1 MELTLENDPAARIL
15 DTPVRDLKLT
25 IAGSPVER
33 LTKRLVR
40 EMRSMGIR
48 RWTPEFYLTDE
59 WGCPSGEPVIGIP
72 FYLADR
78 TLMRFE
84 RRMNDLESPREIMMY
99 LRHEAGHAFNYA
111 YRLYQTPEWRDTFG
125 PFRRRYREDYKP
137 VPFSRSFV
145 RYLPGWYAQKHPDE
159 DFAETF
165 SVWLTQTPGWKK
177 RYESWP
183 ALAKL
188 EYVERAVT
196 EWADKDPLVPKG
208 RTDLTVDEMDQ
219 TVRQVFEEM
228 SARNR
233 AALELKPDDD
243 LADIFQKKDP
253 KRKNTRPA
261 WQMVAEHR
269 LPLVDAI
276 AYWTGVRRP
285 VIRSMVDDTIEA
297 LRAAD
302 YQGTR
307 GREAEYLMR
316 LTAYGTTLA
325 FSYFSRGK
333 FHNL

>member
-1 MELTLENDPAARIL
+1 MTDSIDRDPAAKLL
-15 DTPVRDLKLT
+15 DLPVRDLKLA

-33 LTKRLVR
+33 LTKRLLR
-40 EMRSMGIR
+40 ELRAMGLKKF
-48 RWTPEFYLTDE
+48 TPEFYLTDE
-59 WGCPSGEPVIGIP
+59 WGCPSGEPIIGIP

-78 TLMRFE
+78 TLMRVE
-84 RRMNDLESPREIMMY
+84 RSMNDLESAREIMMY

-111 YRLYQTPEWRDTFG
+111 YRLYQSPEWRDTFG
-125 PFRRRYREDYKP
+125 PFRRRYKDDYKP

-165 SVWLTQTPGWKK
+165 AVWMTQSPGWRK
-177 RYESWP
+177 RYEGWP

-188 EYVERAVT
+188 EYVDRMARALADT
-196 EWADKDPLVPKG
+196 EPVAKKG
-208 RTDLTVDEMDQ
+208 RPDITAEEMEG
-219 TVRQVFEEM
+219 TVRQVFEETA
-228 SARNR
+228 ARNK
-233 AALELKPDDD
+233 AALDLKPADE
-243 LADIFQKKDP
+243 LADIFLKRDP
-253 KRKNTRPA
+253 KRKNARAA
-261 WQMVAEHR
+261 WQIVAEHR

-285 VIRSMVDDTIEA
+285 VIRSMVDATIEA
-297 LRAAD
+297 LRAAE
-302 YQGTR
+302 YQGIK

-316 LTAYGTTLA
+316 LTAYGTALA

>member
-1 MELTLENDPAARIL
+1 MTDSIDRDPAAKLL
-15 DTPVRDLKLT
+15 DLPVRDLKLT

-33 LTKRLVR
+33 LTKRLLR
-40 EMRSMGIR
+40 ELRAMGLKKF
-48 RWTPEFYLTDE
+48 TPEFYLTDE
-59 WGCPSGEPVIGIP
+59 WGCPSGEPIIGIP

-78 TLMRFE
+78 TLMRVE
-84 RRMNDLESPREIMMY
+84 RSMNDLESAREIMMY

-111 YRLYQTPEWRDTFG
+111 YRLYQSPEWRDTFG
-125 PFRRRYREDYKP
+125 PFRRRYKDDYKP

-165 SVWLTQTPGWKK
+165 AVWLTQSPGWRK
-177 RYESWP
+177 RYEGWP

-188 EYVERAVT
+188 EYVDRMARALADT
-196 EWADKDPLVPKG
+196 EPVAKKG
-208 RTDLTVDEMDQ
+208 RPDITAEEMEG
-219 TVRQVFEEM
+219 TVRQVFEETA
-228 SARNR
+228 ARNK
-233 AALELKPDDD
+233 AALDLKPADE
-243 LADIFQKKDP
+243 LADIFLKRDP
-253 KRKNTRPA
+253 KRKNARAA
-261 WQMVAEHR
+261 WQIVAEHR
-269 LPLVDAI
+269 LPLTDAI

-297 LRAAD
+297 LRAAE
-302 YQGTR
+302 YQGIK

-316 LTAYGTTLA
+316 LTAYGTALA

>member
-1 MELTLENDPAARIL
+1 MTDSIEHDPAAKLL
-15 DTPVRDLKLT
+15 DLPVRDLKLA

-33 LTKRLVR
+33 LTKRLLR
-40 EMRSMGIR
+40 ELRAMGLKR
-48 RWTPEFYLTDE
+48 FTPEFYLTDE
-59 WGCPSGEPVIGIP
+59 WGCPSGEPIIGIP

-78 TLMRFE
+78 TLMRVE
-84 RRMNDLESPREIMMY
+84 RSMNDLESAREIMMY

-111 YRLYQTPEWRDTFG
+111 YRLYQSPEWRDTFG
-125 PFRRRYREDYKP
+125 PFRRRYKDDYKP

-165 SVWLTQTPGWKK
+165 AVWLSQSPGWRK
-177 RYESWP
+177 RYEGWP

-188 EYVERAVT
+188 EYVDRLTRELADT
-196 EWADKDPLVPKG
+196 EPVAKKG
-208 RTDLTVDEMDQ
+208 RPDITAEEMEG
-219 TVRQVFEEM
+219 TVRQVFEETA
-228 SARNR
+228 ARNK
-233 AALELKPDDD
+233 AALDLKPADE
-243 LADIFQKKDP
+243 LADIFLKRDP
-253 KRKNTRPA
+253 KRKNARAA
-261 WQMVAEHR
+261 WQIVAEHR

-285 VIRSMVDDTIEA
+285 VIRSMVDATIEA
-297 LRAAD
+297 LRAAE
-302 YQGTR
+302 YQGIK

-316 LTAYGTTLA
+316 LTAYGTALA

>member
-15 DTPVRDLKLT
+15 DTPVRDLKPT

-111 YRLYQTPEWRDTFG
+111 YRPTRRRNGVIRSAHSAAATGKITSRFRSAGRSCATSRGGTRETSGRG
-125 PFRRRYREDYKP
+125 FRRNVLGVDADAGLEEAVRELA
-137 VPFSRSFV
+137 RAREARV
-145 RYLPGWYAQKHPDE
+145 RGARRDGVGRQGPPR
-159 DFAETF
+159 AE
-165 SVWLTQTPGWKK
+165 
-177 RYESWP
+177 
-183 ALAKL
+183 
-188 EYVERAVT
+188 
-196 EWADKDPLVPKG
+196 G

-233 AALELKPDDD
+233 AAL
-243 LADIFQKKDP
+243 
-253 KRKNTRPA
+253 
-261 WQMVAEHR
+261 
-269 LPLVDAI
+269 
-276 AYWTGVRRP
+276 
-285 VIRSMVDDTIEA
+285 S
-297 LRAAD
+297 
-302 YQGTR
+302 
-307 GREAEYLMR
+307 
-316 LTAYGTTLA
+316 
-325 FSYFSRGK
+325 
-333 FHNL
+333 